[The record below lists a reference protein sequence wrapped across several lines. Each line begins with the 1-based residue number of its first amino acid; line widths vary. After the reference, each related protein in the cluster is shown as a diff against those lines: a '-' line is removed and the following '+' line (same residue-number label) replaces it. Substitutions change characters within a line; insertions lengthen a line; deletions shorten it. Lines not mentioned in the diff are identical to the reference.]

1 MIILDTNV
9 ISELLRPAPEP
20 RVEHW
25 LSAQDG
31 LSIYLTSISEAELRY
46 GLAIMEVGKRRAAL
60 VDAVDRILREDLAG
74 RILPFDSDA
83 AQSYATIAAARRA
96 AGRPIAHADC
106 QIASIAHARG
116 VTVATR
122 NTPDFDGCQ
131 IDLINPW
138 TAA

>member
-20 RVEHW
+20 KVEHW

-31 LSIYLTSISEAELRY
+31 LNVYLTSISEAELRY
-46 GLAIMEVGKRRAAL
+46 GLATMGQAARHAAL
-60 VDAVDRILREDLAG
+60 VDAVDRILREDFAG

-96 AGRPIAHADC
+96 AGRPITQADC
-106 QIASIAHARG
+106 QIAAIARARG
-116 VTVATR
+116 ATVATR
-122 NTPDFDGCQ
+122 NTPDLKGCG
-131 IDLINPW
+131 IDLVNPW

>member
-20 RVEHW
+20 KVEHW

-31 LSIYLTSISEAELRY
+31 LNVYLTSISEAELRY
-46 GLAIMEVGKRRAAL
+46 GLAIMGNGKRRAAL

-96 AGRPIAHADC
+96 AGRPIAQADC
-106 QIASIAHARG
+106 QIASIAHTRG
-116 VTVATR
+116 ATVATR
-122 NTPDFDGCQ
+122 NTPDFEGCE